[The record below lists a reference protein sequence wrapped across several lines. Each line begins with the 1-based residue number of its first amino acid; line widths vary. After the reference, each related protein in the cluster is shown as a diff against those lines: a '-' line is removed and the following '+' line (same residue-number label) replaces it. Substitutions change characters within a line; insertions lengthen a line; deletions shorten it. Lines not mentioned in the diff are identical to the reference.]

1 MEKTSDQMYG
11 DLLLLLG
18 NPTIVE
24 PEVLA
29 GYMRDVERMHSIGH
43 ITPFQLERARN
54 AYAATK
60 ERDPR
65 QGAPQA
71 QSSVVGDLHPDP
83 LSGAPGAHPV
93 GTGLGAAAGGAAAGA
108 AIGAIAG
115 PVGAFVG
122 VAVGAV
128 VGGLAGKGV
137 AEMIDPTAEEVYWR
151 ANYASRP
158 YVAAGATYDDYGP
171 AFAHGVNAY
180 REHPGKAFDEIDS
193 SLAQEWQRSR
203 STSTLEWEAA
213 RHASRD
219 AWLRASSTP
228 SEAQRASGPRGS

>member
-18 NPTIVE
+18 KPTIVE
-24 PEVLA
+24 PEVLV
-29 GYMRDVERMHSIGH
+29 GYMRDVERMHSLGH
-43 ITPFQLERARN
+43 ITSFQLERARH
-54 AYAATK
+54 AYAATV

-71 QSSVVGDLHPDP
+71 QSSVVGDLHADP

-93 GTGLGAAAGGAAAGA
+93 GTGVGAVAGGAAAGA

-115 PVGAFVG
+115 PVGVFIG
-122 VAVGAV
+122 VALGAV

-137 AEMIDPTAEEVYWR
+137 AEMIDPTAEEAYWR
-151 ANYASRP
+151 ATYASRS

-171 AFAHGVNAY
+171 AFVHGVNAH
-180 REHPGKAFDEIDS
+180 REHPGVAFDEIDS
-193 SLAQEWQRSR
+193 TLAQDWQRAR
-203 STSTLEWEAA
+203 STSTLEWGAA

-219 AWLRASSTP
+219 AWLRASSSTRN
-228 SEAQRASGPRGS
+228 AQA

>member
-1 MEKTSDQMYG
+1 MEKTSDQVYG

-18 NPTIVE
+18 KPTIVE

-29 GYMRDVERMHSIGH
+29 GYMRDVERMHMQGH
-43 ITPFQLERARN
+43 ITSFQLERARN
-54 AYAATK
+54 AYAATI

-71 QSSVVGDLHPDP
+71 QSVVGDLHADP
-83 LSGAPGAHPV
+83 LTGAPGAHPV
-93 GTGLGAAAGGAAAGA
+93 GTGVGAAAGGAAAGA

-115 PVGAFVG
+115 PVGAFIG

-137 AEMIDPTAEEVYWR
+137 AEMIDPTAEEAYWR

-158 YVAAGATYDDYGP
+158 YVPPGATYDDYGP
-171 AFAHGVNAY
+171 AFALGVNAY
-180 REHPGKAFDEIDS
+180 RAHPDKAFDEIDS
-193 SLAQEWQRSR
+193 AIAEDWQRARNKSK
-203 STSTLEWEAA
+203 LEWSAA
-213 RHASRD
+213 RLASRD
-219 AWLRASSTP
+219 AWLRASRGLSDAQ
-228 SEAQRASGPRGS
+228 SEADKSDA